1 MKHYSRKEIN
11 DNLDYLKLLSTQ
23 YRNMPQVTARI
34 VELNSGLNLPKGTE
48 HFITDIHGE
57 NEAFEHVLRNC
68 SGSIRRKSMEALGDS
83 LDEKEFKATAGGG
96 AVEVTMNGKK
106 QITALNIDKDVV
118 DPDDVEMLQDLV
130 MAAVNEA
137 IRQIEDLEENE
148 MNSITGSL
156 GGLGGG
162 LGGFGF

>member
-1 MKHYSRKEIN
+1 MGKGMKAGKKPKNRQGGMGGGKDMQKQLRQLQAMQAEMEQKQAELEKKE
-11 DNLDYLKLLSTQ
+11 LT
-23 YRNMPQVTARI
+23 T
-34 VELNSGLNLPKGTE
+34 
-48 HFITDIHGE
+48 
-57 NEAFEHVLRNC
+57 
-68 SGSIRRKSMEALGDS
+68 
-83 LDEKEFKATAGGG
+83 TAGGG

-137 IRQIEDLEENE
+137 IRQIEELEESE
-148 MNSITGSL
+148 MNSITGGF
-156 GGLGGG
+156 GGMGGG